1 MPSTNDLADGSAA
14 RAGTVTKARQR
25 QTAAATLQR
34 TVTVL
39 IDLPGSKKGPV
50 AGWVQRYRSLFAPPA
65 TGSSEELASLLRG
78 LAREGISHVQ
88 VWLEP
93 STMDGIDAF
102 VPVLELLDRD

>member
-1 MPSTNDLADGSAA
+1 
-14 RAGTVTKARQR
+14 
-25 QTAAATLQR
+25 
-34 TVTVL
+34 
-39 IDLPGSKKGPV
+39 
-50 AGWVQRYRSLFAPPA
+50 VQRYRSLFAPPA